1 MHKIFQNISPFLIGS
16 NLTDKWTP
24 TEKPWGR
31 GCVISYVI
39 AELLPKKHSKKGR
52 IQLDGWHLPFTTSP
66 PGKCFRLV
74 SELRKTEERDFS
86 VLAARKMEPEPKWA
100 VFESPGY
107 VCKRFF
113 PFFPPPGL
121 LAPLFRA
128 VFDSRSS
135 FVCFETVR
143 KRLLRR
149 LDHNSKAKESSI
161 NPIQTW
167 GSGAGRLLRF
177 SIPHGFKVE

>member
-16 NLTDKWTP
+16 MAQWTP

-100 VFESPGY
+100 VFKSPGY

-113 PFFPPPGL
+113 PFFPLPAYSRGL
-121 LAPLFRA
+121 WLSL
-128 VFDSRSS
+128 V
-135 FVCFETVR
+135 V
-143 KRLLRR
+143 RLLR
-149 LDHNSKAKESSI
+149 NSTETLATQARSQQQGKRIK
-161 NPIQTW
+161 
-167 GSGAGRLLRF
+167 
-177 SIPHGFKVE
+177 H

>member
-39 AELLPKKHSKKGR
+39 AELLSKKHSKKGR

-100 VFESPGY
+100 VFKSPGY

-113 PFFPPPGL
+113 PFFPLPAYSRGL
-121 LAPLFRA
+121 WLSL
-128 VFDSRSS
+128 V
-135 FVCFETVR
+135 V
-143 KRLLRR
+143 RLLR
-149 LDHNSKAKESSI
+149 NSTETLATQARSQQQGKRIK
-161 NPIQTW
+161 
-167 GSGAGRLLRF
+167 
-177 SIPHGFKVE
+177 H

>member
-52 IQLDGWHLPFTTSP
+52 IQLDGWHLPFITSL

-100 VFESPGY
+100 VFKSPGY

-113 PFFPPPGL
+113 PFFPSRLTRATFSRGL
-121 LAPLFRA
+121 WLSL
-128 VFDSRSS
+128 V
-135 FVCFETVR
+135 V
-143 KRLLRR
+143 RLLRNNTETLATQAR
-149 LDHNSKAKESSI
+149 SQQQGKRIKH
-161 NPIQTW
+161 
-167 GSGAGRLLRF
+167 
-177 SIPHGFKVE
+177 

>member
-113 PFFPPPGL
+113 PFFPLPAYSRHFFARSL
-121 LAPLFRA
+121 TLAR
-128 VFDSRSS
+128 RS
-135 FVCFETVR
+135 FA
-143 KRLLRR
+143 
-149 LDHNSKAKESSI
+149 SKQYGNACY
-161 NPIQTW
+161 
-167 GSGAGRLLRF
+167 AG
-177 SIPHGFKVE
+177 